1 MDGRSDAAQSH
12 FARPTGVNKMVMEPA
27 LQVLRMCMIG
37 NLSLQKEVQQM
48 NQSVLEHK
56 KQVVSEITEKIRNA
70 KSVVLVEYKGLT
82 VEKATELRNKCREA
96 GVEYKVYKNTLMR
109 FAFEELG
116 YNDMSVNLEGPNA
129 IAMSYEDEVSAARV
143 TNDFAKTSND
153 TIVLKAGIAEGKVM
167 NADEVK
173 ALASVPSRE
182 ILLGQLAGVLQGNIR
197 NLAYMLDQISKKG
210 EEAA

>member
-1 MDGRSDAAQSH
+1 M
-12 FARPTGVNKMVMEPA
+12 
-27 LQVLRMCMIG
+27 
-37 NLSLQKEVQQM
+37 QQL
-48 NQSVLEHK
+48 NQSVLEQK
-56 KQVVSEITEKIRNA
+56 KQVVSEITEKLRNA

-116 YNDMSVNLEGPNA
+116 YKDMTVNLEGPNA
-129 IAMSYEDEVSAARV
+129 IAFSYDDEVSAARV
-143 TNDFAKTSND
+143 TNSFAKDSND

-173 ALASVPSRE
+173 ALANVPPRE
-182 ILLGQLAGVLQGNIR
+182 VLLGQLAGVLLGNIR

-210 EEAA
+210 EGEVA

>member
-1 MDGRSDAAQSH
+1 
-12 FARPTGVNKMVMEPA
+12 
-27 LQVLRMCMIG
+27 
-37 NLSLQKEVQQM
+37 M
-48 NQSVLEHK
+48 NQSVLEQK

-82 VEKATELRNKCREA
+82 VEKATLLRNKCREA

-109 FAFEELG
+109 LAFEELG
-116 YNDMSVNLEGPNA
+116 YNGMSVNLEGPNA
-129 IAMSYEDEVSAARV
+129 IALSYGDEVSAAKV
-143 TNDFAKTSND
+143 TNDFAKDSND
-153 TIVLKAGIAEGKVM
+153 TLILKAGIAEGKIL

-173 ALASVPSRE
+173 ELASVPSRD

>member
-1 MDGRSDAAQSH
+1 
-12 FARPTGVNKMVMEPA
+12 
-27 LQVLRMCMIG
+27 
-37 NLSLQKEVQQM
+37 M
-48 NQSVLEHK
+48 NQSVLEQK
-56 KQVVSEITEKIRNA
+56 RQVVSDITEKLRNA
-70 KSVVLVEYKGLT
+70 KSIVLVEYKGLT

-116 YNDMSVNLEGPNA
+116 YKDITPSLEGPNA
-129 IAMSYEDEVSAARV
+129 VAISYEDEVSAAKV

-173 ALASVPSRE
+173 ALASVPTRE
-182 ILLGQLAGVLQGNIR
+182 VLLAQLAGVLQGNIR
-197 NLAYMLDQISKKG
+197 NLAYMLDQISKKDG
-210 EEAA
+210 EAA

>member
-1 MDGRSDAAQSH
+1 
-12 FARPTGVNKMVMEPA
+12 
-27 LQVLRMCMIG
+27 
-37 NLSLQKEVQQM
+37 M
-48 NQSVLEHK
+48 NQSVLEQK
-56 KQVVSEITEKIRNA
+56 KQVVSEITEKFRKA
-70 KSVVLVEYKGLT
+70 KSIVLVEYKGLT
-82 VEKATELRNKCREA
+82 VEKATQLRNKCREA

-116 YNDMSVNLEGPNA
+116 YNAMSPNLEGPNA
-129 IAMSYEDEVSAARV
+129 IAISYDDEVTAAKV
-143 TNDFAKTSND
+143 TNEFAKTSND

-173 ALASVPSRE
+173 ALANVPTRD

-210 EEAA
+210 EEVA

>member
-1 MDGRSDAAQSH
+1 MRRIEKQ
-12 FARPTGVNKMVMEPA
+12 
-27 LQVLRMCMIG
+27 
-37 NLSLQKEVQQM
+37 SLQKGGATNM
-48 NQSVLEHK
+48 NQSVLEQK
-56 KQVVSEITEKIRNA
+56 KQVVGDIAEKLRNA
-70 KSVVLVEYKGLT
+70 KSVVLVEYKGLS

-116 YNDMSVNLEGPNA
+116 YKDITASLEGPNA
-129 IAMSYEDEVSAARV
+129 IAISYEDEVSAAKV

-173 ALASVPSRE
+173 ALANVPARE
-182 ILLGQLAGVLQGNIR
+182 ILLAQLAGVLQGNIR

-210 EEAA
+210 EEVA

>member
-1 MDGRSDAAQSH
+1 M
-12 FARPTGVNKMVMEPA
+12 
-27 LQVLRMCMIG
+27 
-37 NLSLQKEVQQM
+37 
-48 NQSVLEHK
+48 
-56 KQVVSEITEKIRNA
+56 
-70 KSVVLVEYKGLT
+70 LVEYKGLT

-153 TIVLKAGIAEGKVM
+153 TIVLKAGIAEGKIM

-197 NLAYMLDQISKKG
+197 NLAYMLDQISKKD
-210 EEAA
+210 EDAA

>member
-1 MDGRSDAAQSH
+1 
-12 FARPTGVNKMVMEPA
+12 
-27 LQVLRMCMIG
+27 
-37 NLSLQKEVQQM
+37 M
-48 NQSVLEHK
+48 NQSVLEQK
-56 KQVVSEITEKIRNA
+56 KQVVSEIAEKIRKA

-82 VEKATELRNKCREA
+82 VEKANELRNKCREA

-129 IAMSYEDEVSAARV
+129 IALSYEDEVSAAKV
-143 TNDFAKTSND
+143 TNDFAKNSND
-153 TIVLKAGIAEGKVM
+153 TITLKAGIAEGKIM
-167 NADEVK
+167 NAEEIK

-197 NLAYMLDQISKKG
+197 NLAYMLDQISKKDG
-210 EEAA
+210 EAA

>member
-1 MDGRSDAAQSH
+1 
-12 FARPTGVNKMVMEPA
+12 
-27 LQVLRMCMIG
+27 
-37 NLSLQKEVQQM
+37 M

-56 KQVVSEITEKIRNA
+56 KQVVNEIAEKIRNA

-129 IAMSYEDEVSAARV
+129 IALSYEDEVSAAKV

-153 TIVLKAGIAEGKVM
+153 TIVLKAGIAEGRVM
-167 NADEVK
+167 NADEVI

-182 ILLGQLAGVLQGNIR
+182 ILLGQLAGVLHGNIR
-197 NLAYMLDQISKKG
+197 NLAYMLDQISKKDG
-210 EEAA
+210 EAA

>member
-1 MDGRSDAAQSH
+1 
-12 FARPTGVNKMVMEPA
+12 
-27 LQVLRMCMIG
+27 
-37 NLSLQKEVQQM
+37 M

-197 NLAYMLDQISKKG
+197 NLAYMLDQISKKD
-210 EEAA
+210 EDAA